1 MRLVGSSEAQG
12 LTGLSAD
19 QLREWTGRRGLIHP
33 DQPAKGKGT
42 QMRFSWHTLL
52 VLRLASEL
60 KTRLNVELHAHRDTF
75 NELQTEF
82 RRTSYL
88 SLWESAVVLS
98 APGRLVVT
106 RMANLNLR
114 PEETVVVLPLV
125 PHLRVLTSEF
135 GLHDTLQQYPLL
147 RPASVQ

>member
-60 KTRLNVELHAHRDTF
+60 KNRLHVELHAHRDTF
-75 NELQTEF
+75 SELQAEF
-82 RRTSYL
+82 RRTSYI

-106 RMANLNLR
+106 GMANLNLGH
-114 PEETVVVLPLV
+114 EEMVVILPLV

-135 GLHDTLQQYPLL
+135 GLHDAMQQYPLL